1 MKKIE
6 RVLNRIFSAISIFC
20 LLGLICTVL
29 IQVIS
34 RTFLPQSPSWTE
46 EVSRFFF
53 VSGVF
58 YTTGLAKSR
67 NAYVN
72 VDILE
77 QALHS
82 NAKKVYT
89 VVIDLLVLGF
99 NLAVFV
105 ESIGFAQSGSSF
117 IADTVPI
124 TMNYIYFGTVVSSFF
139 LMLYTVFDMIKVLTN
154 KTDKAGDAQ

>member
-6 RVLNRIFSAISIFC
+6 RVLDRIFSVISIFC
-20 LLGLICTVL
+20 LVGLICTVL

-34 RTFLPQSPSWTE
+34 RSLLPQAPSWTE

-53 VSGVF
+53 ISGVF

-77 QALHS
+77 QKLHS
-82 NAKKVYT
+82 NARKVYS
-89 VVIDLLVLGF
+89 ILINLLVLGF
-99 NLAVFV
+99 NLVVFV
-105 ESIGFAQSGSSF
+105 ESIGFTQSGATF

-124 TMNYIYFGTVVSSFF
+124 TMNYIYFGTMVSSFF

-154 KTDKAGDAQ
+154 KNEEAGDAQ